1 MLKVINE
8 ILLIAIIISLIRL
21 IKGPTLFDRLLVAG
35 IINSIVL
42 TMMFIQSLLEQNT
55 LLADMTLVYTFLS
68 ILGIY
73 ALTKYLV
80 GK

>member
-8 ILLIAIIISLIRL
+8 ILLIAIIISIIRL
-21 IKGPTLFDRLLVAG
+21 IKGPTLYDRLLIAG
-35 IINSIVL
+35 IINSIAL

-73 ALTKYLV
+73 ALAKYLV
-80 GK
+80 EK

>member
-1 MLKVINE
+1 VINE
-8 ILLIAIIISLIRL
+8 ILLIAIIISIIRL
-21 IKGPTLFDRLLVAG
+21 IKGPTLYDRLLIAG
-35 IINSIVL
+35 IINSIAL

-73 ALTKYLV
+73 ALAKYLV
-80 GK
+80 EK

>member
-1 MLKVINE
+1 VINE
-8 ILLIAIIISLIRL
+8 ILLIAIIISIIRL

-35 IINSIVL
+35 VFYSIVL

-55 LLADMTLVYTFLS
+55 LLTDMTLVYTFLS

-80 GK
+80 EK

>member
-1 MLKVINE
+1 MINE
-8 ILLIAIIISLIRL
+8 ILLIAIIISIIRL

-35 IINSIVL
+35 VINSIVL

-55 LLADMTLVYTFLS
+55 LLTDMTLVYTFLS

-80 GK
+80 EK

>member
-1 MLKVINE
+1 MINE
-8 ILLIAIIISLIRL
+8 ILLIAIIISIIRL
-21 IKGPTLFDRLLVAG
+21 IKGPTLYDRLLIAG
-35 IINSIVL
+35 IINSIAL

-73 ALTKYLV
+73 ALAKYLV
-80 GK
+80 EK

>member
-1 MLKVINE
+1 VINE

-55 LLADMTLVYTFLS
+55 LLTDMTLVYTFLS

>member
-1 MLKVINE
+1 VLKVINE

>member
-8 ILLIAIIISLIRL
+8 ILLIAIIISIIRL
-21 IKGPTLFDRLLVAG
+21 IKGPTLYDRLLIAG
-35 IINSIVL
+35 IINSIAL

-55 LLADMTLVYTFLS
+55 LLTDMTLVYTFLS

-73 ALTKYLV
+73 ALAKYLV
-80 GK
+80 EK